1 MGKLLSENLER
12 APSRSLFKALGFSNS
27 EIAKPLIGIFSAQS
41 DIVPGH
47 MNLDKIAEAAKEG
60 VLIAGGTPV
69 IVPSIGVCDGIAMG
83 HSGMNYS
90 LPSRELIADS
100 VEVMASA
107 HAFDGLVL
115 IPNCDKIV
123 PGMLMA
129 AARLNIPSIVIS
141 GGAMLA
147 GKCKGDQLS
156 LSSIFEAVGAV
167 KAGKMN
173 IGELSKLEDSACP
186 TCGSCAGMFTANSM
200 NCITEAVGM
209 ALPGNGTI
217 PAVYSERLRL
227 ARASGVQIMKLVSDN
242 IVPRKIMTKEAFLN
256 CLALDM
262 AIGCST
268 NTILHLPAIAN
279 ECGIEIT
286 LDMVDEVSAKTP
298 NLCKLMPASNI
309 SIEQFHHAGG
319 VMALLKELSSI
330 PKLLNTSC
338 LTVTGEKLLHS
349 ITQSENLDN
358 TIIRTVD
365 NPHLKTGGIAVL
377 RGNIAKDGCVVKR
390 SAVAEE
396 MLIHSGKARVFDSEE
411 EASAAILAGR
421 IKKGDV
427 LVIRYE
433 GPKGGPGMREM
444 LSPTAALAGMGLD
457 KTVALI
463 TDGRFSGATR
473 GAAIGHVCP
482 EAAEGGEIA
491 LILENDIIEIDIPK
505 GKLELKVPLKELQ
518 NRARRLV
525 PKYKEISGY
534 LKRYAQMVSPACK
547 GAIFK
552 NK

>member
-83 HSGMNYS
+83 HSGMSYS

-107 HAFDGLVL
+107 HAFDGLII

-156 LSSIFEAVGAV
+156 LSTMFEAVGAV

-173 IGELSKLEDSACP
+173 VGELSKLEDNACP

-200 NCITEAVGM
+200 NCITEAIGM

-227 ARASGVQIMKLVSDN
+227 ARATGVQIMKLVSDN
-242 IVPRKIMTKEAFLN
+242 IVPRKIMTKEAFIN

-286 LDMVDEVSAKTP
+286 LDIVEEISAKTP
-298 NLCKLMPASNI
+298 NLCKLMPMSNI
-309 SIEQFHHAGG
+309 SMEQFHHAGG

-338 LTVTGEKLLHS
+338 LTVTGEKLLNS
-349 ITQSENLDN
+349 IAQSENLDN
-358 TIIRTVD
+358 TIIRTVE
-365 NPHLKTGGIAVL
+365 NAHYKTGGIAVL
-377 RGNIAKDGCVVKR
+377 RGNLAKDGCVVKR

-396 MLIHSGKARVFDSEE
+396 MMIHSGKARVFDSEE

-427 LVIRYE
+427 IVIRYE

-444 LSPTAALAGMGLD
+444 LSPTASLVGMGLD
-457 KTVALI
+457 KSVALI

-482 EAAEGGEIA
+482 EAAESGEIA
-491 LILENDIIEIDIPK
+491 LVFENDIIEIDIPK
-505 GKLELKVPLKELQ
+505 GKLELKVPAKELQ
-518 NRARRLV
+518 NRAKRLV
-525 PKYKEISGY
+525 PKHKELSGY
-534 LKRYAQMVSPACK
+534 LKRYAQMVSPASK

-552 NK
+552 SK